1 MVDRTVLSKI
11 LIVLIVLVTSSTYLC
26 YNFLSTITFNTFSK
40 SHQVLLRWPKRLT
53 SSTNQYEP
61 FNDIQIPATTKTAS
75 NQGTST
81 DVDLIKIRANLSQK
95 LDEVLQNSTQ
105 QRFSIIIWEPP
116 FGAKSTIHLDQSKC
130 GACDVSYDQGK
141 VHDPMTKAVVFHF
154 NELRLNKMPHTR
166 RLDQYYVW
174 WSMEGPP
181 ALRELRGMKLSEY
194 DNVFNLTMTY
204 RRDSDIYNPYS
215 TAADVLLNIQSS
227 GSGDPDKDLDQ
238 LISKKKAMV
247 IWMVSNCGATKG
259 AQTRMKLVQDLIN
272 AGLPVDRRGGCFPK
286 NKPAPRGQQ
295 LEIISE
301 FKFYFAFENSY
312 HCLDYITEKLSFNAF
327 GGGAVPVVFGA
338 KKSDYQAVVPP
349 NSCIYVD
356 DFANL
361 QNLVNYL
368 KYLDK
373 NVTAYKEYM
382 KWRTMKPEE
391 MPNYGRST
399 SLCQLCRVLHGINVD
414 NLFNPFYSERYSSI
428 PLFGHPST
436 PRVVTS
442 LREWFYGTLSK
453 NCLANY

>member
-1 MVDRTVLSKI
+1 MLERGIMVKVFVL
-11 LIVLIVLVTSSTYLC
+11 LIVLMISSIYVY
-26 YNFLSTITFNTFSK
+26 YNFLSTDTFIDFTK
-40 SHQVLLRWPKRLT
+40 THQVLLPWRSKLT
-53 SSTNQYEP
+53 SNTKQHVLFNNISTST
-61 FNDIQIPATTKTAS
+61 TTKTAT
-75 NQGTST
+75 NQGTRIG
-81 DVDLIKIRANLSQK
+81 VDLIKIRANLSHK
-95 LDEVLQNSTQ
+95 LDEVLTNSTQ
-105 QRFSIIIWEPP
+105 QYSIIIWEPP
-116 FGAKSTIHLDQSKC
+116 FGAKSTNHLDQSKC
-130 GACDVSYDQGK
+130 GACDVSYDKAK
-141 VHDPMTKAVVFHF
+141 VNDSMTKAVVFHF
-154 NELRLNKMPHTR
+154 NELRLNKMPQTR
-166 RLDQYYVW
+166 RSDQYYVW

-181 ALRELRGMKLSEY
+181 SLRELRGMKLSEY

-215 TAADVLLNIQSS
+215 TAVDVLQNLQSS

-238 LISKKKAMV
+238 LISKKNAMV
-247 IWMVSNCGATKG
+247 IWMVSNCGGMKG

-301 FKFYFAFENSY
+301 FKFYLAFENSY
-312 HCLDYITEKLSFNAF
+312 HCLDYVTEKLFVNAF
-327 GGGAVPVVFGA
+327 KGGAVPVVFGA

-356 DFANL
+356 DFENL
-361 QNLVNYL
+361 QNLINYL

-373 NVTAYKEYM
+373 NATAYTEYM

-428 PLFGHPST
+428 PLFGHSSA

-442 LREWFYGTLSK
+442 LREWFYGPLSK
-453 NCLANY
+453 DCLANY

>member
-1 MVDRTVLSKI
+1 MEKP
-11 LIVLIVLVTSSTYLC
+11 VTSKTLVVFIILATTFLYIYHNYRSTE
-26 YNFLSTITFNTFSK
+26 NFTKFHKKQHATSG
-40 SHQVLLRWPKRLT
+40 WPKKLT
-53 SSTNQYEP
+53 SPNNSKNQL
-61 FNDIQIPATTKTAS
+61 NDTRTSARTELE
-75 NQGTST
+75 QGKSAKL
-81 DVDLIKIRANLSQK
+81 DLMQTLVGLSQK
-95 LDEVLQNSTQ
+95 VHEVLFNVTEQYN
-105 QRFSIIIWEPP
+105 IIIWEPP
-116 FGAKSTIHLDQSKC
+116 FGAKSTNHLDQSKC
-130 GACDVSYDQGK
+130 GACDVSYDKAK
-141 VHDPMTKAVVFHF
+141 VKDLATKAIVYHF
-154 NELRLNKMPHTR
+154 NELRLNKMPQTR
-166 RLDQYYVW
+166 RSDQYYVW

-204 RRDSDIYNPYS
+204 RQDSDIYNPYS
-215 TAADVLLNIQSS
+215 TAADVLQNIQSS
-227 GSGDPDKDLDQ
+227 GSGDPNKDLDQ
-238 LISKKKAMV
+238 LISKKNAMV
-247 IWMVSNCGATKG
+247 IWIVSNCGATKG

-312 HCLDYITEKLSFNAF
+312 HCLDYVTEKLFVNAF
-327 GGGAVPVVFGA
+327 KGGAVPVVFGA
-338 KKSDYQAVVPP
+338 NKSDYQAVVPP

-356 DFANL
+356 DFTNL

-373 NVTAYKEYM
+373 NATAYKEYM

-399 SLCQLCRVLHGINVD
+399 KLCQLCRVLHGINVD
-414 NLFNPFYSERYSSI
+414 NLFNPFYSEKYSSI
-428 PLFGHPST
+428 PLFGHSST

-442 LREWFYGTLSK
+442 LREWFYGPLSK
-453 NCLANY
+453 DCLANY